1 MNQEPEIQTIPYQEL
16 DGILRLP
23 KDTPSKI
30 YWGEINPNGGT
41 FPEKTKEE
49 IIANLQCGLQT
60 LREAEKAFS
69 GSLETARKFCNTLTK
84 KEKEESITSERTILW
99 ENKVFAAVQTCL
111 LLPHNPENGE
121 NSQRH
126 LLLNHIGRKLLL
138 KKMRPEQGISL
149 AIQAIRIKDATAFK
163 KIIFNFKTID
173 KKHPRGRTEL
183 LDIPLS
189 DGRSLGHLAAQ
200 VDFQAAIQYIAYNHR
215 TLLEKKDSHGET
227 LVHTASRFQATETIH
242 YLLGLSKRLFGE
254 KNNKGETPL
263 DLESG
268 PSICKSI
275 AIAIVEQDIQA
286 GEATLRKALEACRVT
301 QNKPKTQGQTP
312 ATLLKSPKLEM
323 EKILLSH

>member
-1 MNQEPEIQTIPYQEL
+1 MDQAPEIPSVPTRKAEEN
-16 DGILRLP
+16 LRLP
-23 KDTPSKI
+23 KETPSKI
-30 YWGEINPNGGT
+30 PWENMNPEGGI

-49 IIANLQCGLQT
+49 ITENLQCGVQT
-60 LREAEKAFS
+60 LREAERAFS
-69 GSLETARKFCNTLTK
+69 GSLESAKKFCNALARR
-84 KEKEESITSERTILW
+84 EKDDSITPEGTRLW
-99 ENKVFAAVQTCL
+99 ENKVFAVVQTCL
-111 LLPHNPENGE
+111 LLPHKKDEGE

-126 LLLNHIGRKLLL
+126 MLLNHLGRKHLL

-149 AIQAIRIKDATAFK
+149 AIQAIRTNDATAFK

-173 KKHPRGRTEL
+173 KKLPRGRTEL

-200 VDFQAAIQYIAYNHR
+200 VDFQEAIQYITYNHR
-215 TLLEKKDSHGET
+215 NLLEKKDSQGET

-275 AIAIVEQDIQA
+275 AVAIVEQDIQA
-286 GEATLRKALEACRVT
+286 GEATLRKALDACRVI
-301 QNKPKTQGQTP
+301 QKKPKTEGPTP
-312 ATLLKSPKLEM
+312 ATLLSSPKLEM
-323 EKILLSH
+323 EKVSLTH